1 MKKIGKAETISDY
14 NEQISYL
21 EDILSM
27 LEDLQT
33 LYSKDKLFS
42 DEYKNTENISSWIED
57 VQQDLINEREELIQ
71 DEIKEHDKEMF
82 AMNYEFER
90 SRL

>member
-42 DEYKNTENISSWIED
+42 DEYKNAENISSWIAD
-57 VQQDLINEREELIQ
+57 AQQDLINEREELIQ
-71 DEIKEHDKEMF
+71 GEIKEHDEEMF

>member
-1 MKKIGKAETISDY
+1 MKEIGKAEDIEEYD
-14 NEQISYL
+14 EQISYL
-21 EDILSM
+21 EDILST

-42 DEYKNTENISSWIED
+42 DEYKNVENISSWIAD
-57 VQQDLINEREELIQ
+57 TQQDLMNEREELIQ

-82 AMNYEFER
+82 TMNYEFEK

>member
-21 EDILSM
+21 EDILST

-42 DEYKNTENISSWIED
+42 DEYKNAENISSWIAD
-57 VQQDLINEREELIQ
+57 AQQDLINEREELIQ
-71 DEIKEHDKEMF
+71 DEIKEHDEEMF

>member
-1 MKKIGKAETISDY
+1 MKEINKAETIDEY
-14 NEQISYL
+14 DEQIDYL
-21 EDILSM
+21 DDILST

-42 DEYKNTENISSWIED
+42 DEYKNVENISSWIED
-57 VQQDLINEREELIQ
+57 VQQDLMNEREELIQ
-71 DEIKEHDKEMF
+71 VETKEHDKEMF
-82 AMNYEFER
+82 EMNCEFER

>member
-42 DEYKNTENISSWIED
+42 DEYKNAENISSWIAD
-57 VQQDLINEREELIQ
+57 AQQDLINEREELIQ

>member
-21 EDILSM
+21 DDILSTI
-27 LEDLQT
+27 EDLQT

-42 DEYKNTENISSWIED
+42 DEYKNAENISSWIED
-57 VQQDLINEREELIQ
+57 TQQDLINEREDLIQ

>member
-1 MKKIGKAETISDY
+1 MKEIGKAEDIEEY
-14 NEQISYL
+14 EEQISYL
-21 EDILSM
+21 EDILST

-42 DEYKNTENISSWIED
+42 DEYKNVENISSWIAD
-57 VQQDLINEREELIQ
+57 TQQDLMNEREELIQ

-82 AMNYEFER
+82 TMNYEFEK

>member
-42 DEYKNTENISSWIED
+42 DEYKNAENISSWIAD
-57 VQQDLINEREELIQ
+57 TQQNLMNEREELIQ

-82 AMNYEFER
+82 TMNCEFER

>member
-1 MKKIGKAETISDY
+1 MKKIYKAETADEY
-14 NEQISYL
+14 DEQIDYL
-21 EDILSM
+21 DDILSTI
-27 LEDLQT
+27 EDLQT

-42 DEYKNTENISSWIED
+42 DEYKNCENISSWIED

-71 DEIKEHDKEMF
+71 IETKENDEEMF
-82 AMNYEFER
+82 AMNCEFER

>member
-1 MKKIGKAETISDY
+1 MKEIGKAEDIEEYD
-14 NEQISYL
+14 EQVSYL
-21 EDILSM
+21 EDILST

-42 DEYKNTENISSWIED
+42 DEYKNTENISSWIAD
-57 VQQDLINEREELIQ
+57 TQQDLMNEREELIQ

-82 AMNYEFER
+82 EMNLEFER
-90 SRL
+90 SRI

>member
-14 NEQISYL
+14 DEQISYL
-21 EDILSM
+21 EEILST

-42 DEYKNTENISSWIED
+42 DEYKNTENISSWIAD
-57 VQQDLINEREELIQ
+57 TQQDLMNEREELIQ
-71 DEIKEHDKEMF
+71 DEIKEHDTEMF
-82 AMNYEFER
+82 TMNYEFEK

>member
-1 MKKIGKAETISDY
+1 MKKIGNAETIDEY
-14 NEQISYL
+14 DEQIDYL

-42 DEYKNTENISSWIED
+42 DEYKNAENISSWIED
-57 VQQDLINEREELIQ
+57 VQQDLKNEREELIQ
-71 DEIKEHDKEMF
+71 IEIKEHDKEIF
-82 AMNYEFER
+82 EMNCEFER
-90 SRL
+90 SRI

>member
-1 MKKIGKAETISDY
+1 MKKFGKAETISDY
-14 NEQISYL
+14 DEQISYL
-21 EDILSM
+21 EDILST

-42 DEYKNTENISSWIED
+42 DEYKNVENISSWIEET
-57 VQQDLINEREELIQ
+57 QQDLMNEREELIQ

-82 AMNYEFER
+82 IMNYEFEK